1 MNILIV
7 YHSRLGS
14 VKKMARLI
22 ARGVES
28 VPNSNA
34 LLRQVAEVADV
45 YNMGSS
51 PAKHDGDALVELSD
65 LDNCDALIIGSPTRF
80 GNMSA
85 ALKCFLDG
93 SSAQWMSGTLAGK
106 PGAAFTSSSSMHGG
120 QESTLLS
127 MMVPL
132 LHQGMIICGLPYTE
146 PSLAKTTTG
155 GTPYGASHVAGPSN
169 SNPISEDEKKL
180 CLALGKRV
188 AKLAHAVQLAST
200 TTN

>member
-34 LLRQVAEVADV
+34 LLRQVPEVTDV
-45 YNMGSS
+45 YSMGSS
-51 PAKHDGDALVELSD
+51 PSKHDGDALVELAD

-85 ALKCFLDG
+85 ALKYFLDG
-93 SSAQWMSGTLAGK
+93 SSAQWMSGALAGK
-106 PGAAFTSSSSMHGG
+106 PAAAFTSSSSMHGG

-169 SNPISEDEKKL
+169 TNPISEDEKKL

-188 AKLAHAVQLAST
+188 AKLAHAVQSASAT
-200 TTN
+200 AT